1 MQPKPTIFKFISY
14 RFIPLQKRIFFNY
27 EIDFKNREPLFF
39 TEEIVLPKVPNLKN
53 IPKEFLENILS
64 DLHLMLGISYYK
76 LYCPSKIVLNEKIS
90 KEQAEFWNSIYVNGL
105 GEFFYRNNLNPEIFP
120 GFPFDRKTK
129 RKSFG
134 LARKSRSLVGIGGGK
149 DSIVVGELL
158 KKQKEEF
165 SAFTVETQKESKIVS
180 DVIGE
185 MKVPRLEIKRIVDK
199 KIFQQYLG
207 SYNGHIPISAI
218 IAFLGV
224 LSAILY
230 DYKNIVVGNEYS
242 SNFGNVEYKGMKI
255 NHQWSKSLEF
265 EKLFQDYLKNFITPD
280 INYFSA
286 LRSFYE
292 IRIAELFAKHKNYFK
307 IFSSCNRN
315 FRIFKEKTDALWCNE
330 CPKCVFAFVMLSAF
344 LSKKE
349 LVKIFEKNLYD
360 DEKLLSVFEDILGL
374 GKMKPFDCVGTFEES
389 QAAFFLAS
397 KKFSHSAITKKLLPK
412 IKIDEESLNK
422 VFRTS
427 AFLVPAGFKF
437 LGMKNAAIIGYGK
450 EGKATEK
457 YLKKNYSD
465 LKVSILDQ
473 KNDSKYLDKLEN
485 FDIAVK
491 TPGVRKEL
499 INIPYTTATN
509 IFFSETENKIIGV
522 TGSKGKSTTASLIYE
537 ILKAGGKKVR
547 LLGNIGNPMLEVL
560 LKPTG
565 KDEIFVLELSSYQLD
580 DIEYSPNIAVVTNLF
595 PEHMNYHGSAE
606 KYYQAKKNII
616 NFQRSN
622 DIFVYNPKDKLSAK
636 WAKETKSK
644 KISFTQK
651 LPLSKSDIPLLG
663 EHNLENIKAA
673 VTVAGIFNISDK
685 IISQAIKN
693 FKPLPHR
700 MEFVGEFKEIK
711 FYDDAIS
718 TTPEST
724 IAAIKSLKN
733 IGVIFLGGE
742 DRGYDFSELE
752 KAIRKNRIKNI
763 VLFPDSGKRIF
774 KSEKDLNI
782 LKTSSME
789 KAVKFAFD
797 NAKKGEIALLSCAS
811 PSYSLWKNFEE
822 KGALFKKYVKVL
834 GK

>member
-1 MQPKPTIFKFISY
+1 MQSKPAIFKFTSY
-14 RFIPLQKRIFFNY
+14 KFNPLKRRIFFNY
-27 EIDFKNREPLFF
+27 EIDFKNADSLNF
-39 TEEIVLPKVPNLKN
+39 TEEIILPRIPDLKK
-53 IPKEFLENILS
+53 IPKELLENIFS

-76 LYCPSKIVLNEKIS
+76 LYCPPKIVLRKKIS
-90 KEQAEFWNSIYVNGL
+90 KEQADFWDSVYANGL
-105 GEFFYRNNLNPEIFP
+105 GEFFYRNNINPEIFS
-120 GFPFDRKTK
+120 GFPFDKKMK
-129 RKSFG
+129 RSSFS
-134 LARKSRSLVGIGGGK
+134 LARNRKSLVGIGGGK
-149 DSIVVGELL
+149 DSIAVGELL
-158 KKQKEEF
+158 KKQKKEIT
-165 SAFTVETQKESKIVS
+165 AFVVETQEKSKIVS

-199 KIFQQYLG
+199 KIFEKHPG
-207 SYNGHIPISAI
+207 SYNGHIPISAV

-224 LSAILY
+224 LSAIFY
-230 DYKNIVVGNEYS
+230 DYKNIIVGNEHS

-265 EKLFQDYLKNFITPD
+265 EKLFQKYLENFITPD
-280 INYFSA
+280 VNYFSL
-286 LRSFYE
+286 LRPFFE
-292 IRIAELFAKHKNYFK
+292 IRIAQLFSRHKNYFK

-315 FRIFKEKTDALWCNE
+315 FRIFKEKSDALWCNE

-349 LVKIFEKNLYD
+349 LIGIFGKNLYD
-360 DEKLLSVFEDILGL
+360 NEKLLPVFEDILGL

-389 QAAFFLAS
+389 QVAFFLAS
-397 KKFSHSAITKKLLPK
+397 KKFSQSAINKKLLPK
-412 IKIDEESLNK
+412 IKVDEELLNK
-422 VFRTS
+422 VFRTNLS
-427 AFLVPAGFKF
+427 LTPENFKF
-437 LGMKNAAIIGYGK
+437 LGMKNAAILGYGR
-450 EGKATEK
+450 EGKVTEK
-457 YLKKNYSD
+457 YLKKNYPD

-473 KNDSKYLDKLEN
+473 KNDPEYLTKLEN

-491 TPGVRKEL
+491 TPGINKAL

-509 IFFSETENKIIGV
+509 IFFSEVENKIIGV

-560 LKPTG
+560 LKPIG

-580 DIEYSPNIAVVTNLF
+580 DIKYSPNIAVVTNLF
-595 PEHMNYHGSAE
+595 PEHMNYHGSVE

-622 DIFVYNPKDKLSAK
+622 DIFVYNPKDKLLAD

-644 KISFTQK
+644 KIVFAQK
-651 LPLSKSDIPLLG
+651 LPLNKFDVPLLG

-673 VTVAGIFNISDK
+673 VTVAKVFNISDK
-685 IISQAIKN
+685 TINQAIKN

-700 MEFVGEFKEIK
+700 IEFVGKFKEIK

-752 KAIRKNRIKNI
+752 KAIRKNKIKNI
-763 VLFPDSGKRIF
+763 VLFPDSGKIIF

-789 KAVKFAFD
+789 KAVKFAF
-797 NAKKGEIALLSCAS
+797 NNIKAGEIVLLSCAS

-822 KGALFKKYVKVL
+822 KGDLFKKYVKIL